1 MVSFRGG
8 ERCDIKSLS
17 YREWEKWL
25 LTDSIRKDIKINF
38 GFDPTLE
45 AK

>member
-8 ERCDIKSLS
+8 ERCDIKSFF

-25 LTDSIRKDIKINF
+25 LIDLIRKDIKINF
-38 GFDPTLE
+38 GFDLIFE
-45 AK
+45 VK